1 MKSSQSDMVV
11 KWRHKYLYMFK
22 HRIMQIYRHFS
33 RWNIAK

>member
-1 MKSSQSDMVV
+1 
-11 KWRHKYLYMFK
+11 MFK